1 MGNLDHDFPM
11 MEAASHEV
19 RCFTSKNGDV
29 SWLTGRLSDGIPVFP
44 SILCLFVY
52 IYIQLYY
59 NIYMII
65 YMCVCECSMTIINVY
80 RIPQLFMGN
89 SYS

>member
-52 IYIQLYY
+52 IYT
-59 NIYMII
+59 
-65 YMCVCECSMTIINVY
+65 TI
-80 RIPQLFMGN
+80 L
-89 SYS
+89 

>member
-52 IYIQLYY
+52 VYIYNYIII
-59 NIYMII
+59 NI
-65 YMCVCECSMTIINVY
+65 YMCV
-80 RIPQLFMGN
+80 
-89 SYS
+89 